1 MNDKDG
7 LICAYRLGEE
17 SEGRELTWADL
28 GEWKAEDKVLWIHLD
43 RGSERAQQWI
53 QEQSGLEPIVGEALL
68 EEETR
73 PRGFVYKQGFLI
85 ILRGVNLNPGADPED
100 MVSIRVW
107 IEPHRIISL
116 RRRPVMAIQDLRQQ
130 IAARSG
136 PSDVGDFLVSLVDRL
151 TDRMEPVVGRLLDEV
166 DEMEDQIGEQVQ
178 IKYRS
183 RLSDLRRETIGLRR
197 YLAPQRDVLS
207 RLQVEQSNWLTSVH
221 RVQLREIAD
230 HLIRYVE
237 DLDATR
243 ERIAV
248 LKEEITARLAE
259 QMTQNMYILT
269 ILAGIFL
276 PLSFFTGLLGINV
289 GGIPGAQNTLAF
301 WIVCGVLGGLV
312 VIQLWL
318 YRRLKLL

>member
-1 MNDKDG
+1 MRENDG
-7 LICAYRLGEE
+7 LICAYKLEPDDQ
-17 SEGRELTWADL
+17 GRELNWANLDS
-28 GEWKAEDKVLWIHLD
+28 WKQEDGIVWIHLD
-43 RGSERAQQWI
+43 RGSESTQQWI
-53 QEQSGLEPIVGEALL
+53 REKSGLEPIVGEALL

-73 PRGFVYKQGFLI
+73 PRGFVYQQGFLI

-100 MVSIRVW
+100 MISIRVW

-116 RRRPVMAIQDLRQQ
+116 CRRPVMAIQDLREQF
-130 IAARSG
+130 AARSG
-136 PSDVGDFLVSLVDRL
+136 PGDAGEFLVRLIDRL
-151 TDRMEPVVGRLLDEV
+151 TDRMEPIVSSLLDEV
-166 DEMEDQIGEQVQ
+166 DEMEDQIGEQAH

-183 RLSDLRRETIGLRR
+183 RLGNLRRETIGLRR

-207 RLQVEQSNWLTSVH
+207 RLQVEQTSWLTSTH
-221 RVQLREIAD
+221 RLHLREIGD

-237 DLDATR
+237 DLDASR

-248 LKEEITARLAE
+248 MREEVTARLAE
-259 QMTQNMYILT
+259 QMTQNMYLLT

-289 GGIPGAQNTLAF
+289 GGIPGAQNSLAF

-312 VIQLWL
+312 VLQVWL